1 MNIIFL
7 ANFPSILD
15 GGVQGRFINIAMLL
29 HNRGHEVEVIVSDFQ
44 HATKK
49 HREVIDNKYP
59 FRLTYLHESGYPNNV
74 HPQRLLSHYV
84 WGYNVAKY
92 IKHLKCKPDVIYSA
106 LPSFSAAKMVGK
118 WCNRNGVKFIV
129 DVQDLW
135 PEAFKVAV
143 KNPLLQLAFK
153 PMEWIANAA
162 YKTADAIIG
171 CSDTYRDRA
180 LKVNKKV
187 KEGLTVYLG
196 NNGQT
201 FDDASVKYHVEKPLD
216 ELWIAYIGTMG
227 YSYDLK
233 CAINAIQNVEQS
245 GKISQKIKFV
255 AMGGGPLLE
264 EYIKYAKETK
274 IAFEF
279 TGPLKYEKMVGLM
292 CSCDI
297 VINCL
302 RPGAAQSITNKVGDY
317 ALSGLP
323 VINTQENPE
332 YRNLVELYNCG
343 INCECGNV
351 NDVAEAIIKL
361 AKDDSLRKLMG
372 ENARKLGI
380 ERFDRRTS
388 YKAII
393 TLVESMNNK

>member
-15 GGVQGRFINIAMLL
+15 GGVQGRFINLAMLL
-29 HNRGHEVEVIVSDFQ
+29 HDRGHEVEVIVSDFQ
-44 HATKK
+44 HSTKK
-49 HREVIDNKYP
+49 HREIMDNKYP

-74 HPQRLLSHYV
+74 HPQRLWSHYV
-84 WGYNVAKY
+84 WGCNVAKY

-106 LPSFSAAKMVGK
+106 LPSFTAARMVGK
-118 WCNRNGVKFIV
+118 WCNKNGVKFIV

-135 PEAFKVAV
+135 PEAFKVAI
-143 KNPLLQLAFK
+143 KNPILQLAFK
-153 PMEWIANAA
+153 PMELIANAA
-162 YKTADAIIG
+162 YKAADAVIG

-196 NNGQT
+196 NNGQA
-201 FDDASVKYHVEKPLD
+201 FDEAREKYLVQKPD
-216 ELWIAYIGTMG
+216 CELWIAYIGTMG

-233 CAINAIQNVEQS
+233 CAIEAIRKVTETRKVVKNV
-245 GKISQKIKFV
+245 KFI
-255 AMGGGPLLE
+255 AMGGGPLLD
-264 EYIKYAKETK
+264 EYRDYARNVG
-274 IAFEF
+274 IAYEF
-279 TGPLKYEKMVGLM
+279 TGPLPYGKMVGLM

-302 RPGAAQSITNKVGDY
+302 RTGAAQSITNKVGDY

-323 VINTQENPE
+323 VINTQENEE
-332 YRNLVELYNCG
+332 YRALVEEYNCG

-351 NDVAEAIIKL
+351 NEVAEAIIKL
-361 AKDDSLRKLMG
+361 ANDPLLCAEMG
-372 ENARKLGI
+372 ENARKLGT
-380 ERFDRRTS
+380 ERFDRR
-388 YKAII
+388 I
-393 TLVESMNNK
+393 TYFKIVEFIEQNK